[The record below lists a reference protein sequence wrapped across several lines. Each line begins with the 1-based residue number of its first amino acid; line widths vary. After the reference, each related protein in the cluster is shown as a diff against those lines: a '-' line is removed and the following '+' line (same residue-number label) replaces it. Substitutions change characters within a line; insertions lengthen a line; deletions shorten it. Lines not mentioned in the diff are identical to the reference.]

1 MKPYKDQK
9 LTWDQKT
16 LRDEQGQ
23 AVMMDWE
30 APIMKLAA
38 QTICQN
44 GGRVLNVG
52 FGMGLIDGYI
62 EEENIDEHWII
73 EMHPDVLEHMR
84 LKGWYDKPHVRI
96 LEGPWQ
102 EHLETLPEFDGIY
115 IDTWDEPLTEFLK
128 NAHKFL
134 KPDGIFSFFN
144 NNYGW
149 ERKFGGID
157 PEAYYIMKDW
167 ANIEVEGVLELE
179 EIASPEEQGIQ
190 GRKQPFYWNPKLTK
204 YYNPKVTKK
213 RN

>member
-73 EMHPDVLEHMR
+73 EMHPDVL
-84 LKGWYDKPHVRI
+84 
-96 LEGPWQ
+96 
-102 EHLETLPEFDGIY
+102 
-115 IDTWDEPLTEFLK
+115 
-128 NAHKFL
+128 
-134 KPDGIFSFFN
+134 
-144 NNYGW
+144 
-149 ERKFGGID
+149 
-157 PEAYYIMKDW
+157 
-167 ANIEVEGVLELE
+167 
-179 EIASPEEQGIQ
+179 
-190 GRKQPFYWNPKLTK
+190 
-204 YYNPKVTKK
+204 
-213 RN
+213 